1 MPFGKVLGKSLKL
14 GASLGAVLLLV
25 GGSLAA
31 RPLVKQLLQP
41 PPPASPPVCEERTT
55 SRVEGNPNA
64 IRVAPEA
71 VKKLRVRTA
80 PVEAAVQPEPL
91 KLTGHLQLE
100 PSRLARVH
108 TRFAGEVV
116 ELGHLNVSENVSL
129 ASGARTIRPGDRVRK
144 HQLLA
149 VVWSKDLG
157 EKKSE
162 YLSALTSLWQDE
174 LTAKDLADLY
184 AKGGTSLKALRDAE
198 RALEADRIA
207 AEKAELTL
215 RSWGLDDK
223 QLSAVRAEA
232 ERVRQKKERTD
243 PGTDWARVEILA
255 PFDGVLLE
263 MNVAEHDVV
272 DTTLDLFK
280 VGDLSRLQVVA
291 QVFEDDLPKLQ
302 RLPAERR
309 EWRVQ
314 TGTGCHSS
322 MKAGRFETI
331 GAVVDPVQHT
341 VPVMGWIDNC
351 DGRLRVGQFVS
362 VLVPLAPPADTYSV
376 PRSAL
381 VEDGPKAGVFLQ
393 VEGERPTFEYCP
405 VMVVGRSRDRVYV
418 QAEGFR
424 AGTPVVVAGA
434 VELAAAWQDLPA
446 PPAEAE

>member
-1 MPFGKVLGKSLKL
+1 MPVGKFLGKSLQV
-14 GASLGAVLLLV
+14 GGSLGAVLLLV

-31 RPLVKQLLQP
+31 RPYVKQLLQP
-41 PPPASPPVCEERTT
+41 PSPTSPPACEEKTT
-55 SRVEGNPNA
+55 ARVEGNPNA

-80 PVEAAVQPEPL
+80 PVEAAVPPEPL

-129 ASGARTIRPGDRVRK
+129 ASGARTIRPGDRVQK

-162 YLSALTSLWQDE
+162 YLSARTSLWQDE

-184 AKGGTSLKALRDAE
+184 ARGGTSPKSLRDAE
-198 RALEADRIA
+198 RAVEADRIA
-207 AEKAELTL
+207 VEKAELTL

-223 QLSAVRAEA
+223 QLGAVRAEA
-232 ERVRQKKERTD
+232 ERIRQKKGRTD
-243 PGTDWARVEILA
+243 PGTDWARVEVLA

-272 DTTLDLFK
+272 DTNLDLFK
-280 VGDLSRLQVVA
+280 VGDLSRMQVNA
-291 QVFEDDLPKLQ
+291 QVFEDDLARLL
-302 RLPAERR
+302 RLPPDRR

-314 TGTGCHSS
+314 TGSGCHALV
-322 MKAGRFETI
+322 KGGQFETI

-341 VPVMGWIDNC
+341 VPVMGWIDNG
-351 DGRLRVGQFVS
+351 DGRLRVGQPVS
-362 VLVPLAPPADTYSV
+362 VLVPLAPPADASLV

-381 VEDGPKAGVFLQ
+381 IEDGPRAGVFLQ
-393 VEGERPTFEYCP
+393 VEGNRPTYEYRP
-405 VMVVGRSRDRVYV
+405 VSVVGRSRDRVYV
-418 QAEGFR
+418 QAEGLR
-424 AGTPVVVAGA
+424 PGAPVVVAGA
-434 VELAAAWQDLPA
+434 VELAAAWQDLPG